1 MLRRDYIMNLIRLFF
16 EALGKFLRNKEGK
29 DADILRPELNELYK
43 RFLNEPR
50 DYYYNLSVEEI
61 IDSFTDEEKL
71 YKLEIVAELF
81 YQDALIGKEV
91 NQQLLGKSLALFR
104 YIDLNSD
111 TFSFDRQRKVMEI
124 ESLLSL

>member
-1 MLRRDYIMNLIRLFF
+1 MLQRDYIMNLIRLFF

-91 NQQLLGKSLALFR
+91 HQQLLGKSLALFR